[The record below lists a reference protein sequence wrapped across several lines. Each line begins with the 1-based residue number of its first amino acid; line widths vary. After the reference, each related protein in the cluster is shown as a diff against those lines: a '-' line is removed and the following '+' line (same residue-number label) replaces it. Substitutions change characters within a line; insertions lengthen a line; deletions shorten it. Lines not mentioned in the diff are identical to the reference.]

1 MFSRERDMF
10 VFVLPLRALLFLFS
24 CASMSLYFIF
34 LLLHSLEF
42 MRFDI
47 IDILPFEY
55 VWDDDDVDD
64 DERARFKR

>member
-1 MFSRERDMF
+1 
-10 VFVLPLRALLFLFS
+10 
-24 CASMSLYFIF
+24 
-34 LLLHSLEF
+34 